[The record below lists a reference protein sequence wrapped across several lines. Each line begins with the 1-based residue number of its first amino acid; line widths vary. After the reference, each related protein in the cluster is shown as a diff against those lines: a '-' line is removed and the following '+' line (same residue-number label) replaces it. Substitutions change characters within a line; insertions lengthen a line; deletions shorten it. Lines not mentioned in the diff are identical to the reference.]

1 MVDYLGGKR
10 HVDLRRLLLGLVDKV
25 VTAPVGHQLREW
37 RERRRLSQLELA
49 STAGVS
55 PRHLS
60 FVETG
65 RSRPTSTM
73 ILRLA
78 EHLDVPLRERNRLLL
93 AGGFAPAHPE
103 RSLGEPSMSAVHD
116 ALERLLAAHAPFPA
130 LVVDRGWDLVSANDP
145 VYALLAGVPAS
156 LLEPPVN
163 VIRLTLHENGLASR
177 IANLA
182 EWRDHLLHRLAGELL
197 ATGDDRLRGLLDEL
211 GPPCGRS
218 DVAYASNALVV
229 PLCLRVPGVGELS
242 MFSMTTVF
250 GTPNEVTVSE
260 LAIESFYPADEETR
274 VLLTTLAAGAAGRT
288 G

>member
-1 MVDYLGGKR
+1 V
-10 HVDLRRLLLGLVDKV
+10 GLVDNV
-25 VTAPVGHQLREW
+25 VTASVGRQLREW

-116 ALERLLAAHAPFPA
+116 ALERLLEAHAPFPA

-163 VIRLTLHENGLASR
+163 VIRLTLHEDGLASR

-182 EWRDHLLHRLAGELL
+182 EWRDHLLHRACRRAPRHRRRPAATAARRAGSALRPVGRGVRFERARRTALFTSPRSGRAVDVQHDHGL
-197 ATGDDRLRGLLDEL
+197 RHAQRGDRE
-211 GPPCGRS
+211 
-218 DVAYASNALVV
+218 
-229 PLCLRVPGVGELS
+229 
-242 MFSMTTVF
+242 
-250 GTPNEVTVSE
+250 
-260 LAIESFYPADEETR
+260 
-274 VLLTTLAAGAAGRT
+274 
-288 G
+288 

>member
-1 MVDYLGGKR
+1 MST
-10 HVDLRRLLLGLVDKV
+10 
-25 VTAPVGHQLREW
+25 VTAAPVGQLLREW
-37 RERRRLSQLELA
+37 RERRRLSQLALA
-49 STAGVS
+49 SAADVS

-65 RSRPTSTM
+65 RSRPTSAM

-103 RSLGEPSMSAVHD
+103 RTLDEPAMSAVN
-116 ALERLLAAHAPFPA
+116 AAIERLLAAHAPFPA
-130 LVVDRGWDLVSANDP
+130 LVVDRGWDLVTANDP
-145 VYALLAGVPAS
+145 VYALMAGVAPG

-163 VIRLTLHENGLASR
+163 VVRLTLHPDGLAPR

-182 EWRDHLLHRLAGELL
+182 EWRAHLLHRLGLELL
-197 ATGDDRLRGLLDEL
+197 ATGDPRLRRLMREL
-211 GPPCGRS
+211 EPPADS
-218 DVAYASNALVV
+218 ADAVHAADALVV
-229 PLCLRVPGVGELS
+229 PLRLRVPDVGELS
-242 MFSMTTVF
+242 MFSTTTVF

-260 LAIESFYPADEETR
+260 LAIESFYPADDVTR
-274 VLLTTLAAGAAGRT
+274 TRLATLAAGAAGQN